1 MRKGTKVLASIARA
15 CLALGIIGTGL
26 IRHAPDAIAGGGGGG
41 GGNGH
46 HAHGVRMV
54 YDDFK
59 NGFSANTPTSKW
71 FYFSA
76 GPFVGN
82 GGIESTSGHGL
93 SVRASGT
100 NSVTGEPAFDKTL
113 APDSQNGG
121 LPGGI
126 DHVKWLVYATHP
138 ATSGFPGF
146 DAIPGKE
153 VACEWRL
160 GGRTYGNRFQPFGNN
175 VLDPNDDLRLSAYA
189 ANTIDL
195 ETFMVFD
202 WFVTNETI
210 YAFYER
216 LPFGRGPVL
225 GNYAAFSFNIPV
237 GKTHPGQQHHFKT
250 AYDRTNNRV
259 RWVLDGKEVY
269 SVSRL
274 GFLIDRKYMTLDHG
288 GTETNVQPRQLL
300 CGMGMFTLLD
310 AHLPSKIGLVKV
322 SDSPG
327 FYFNPELGQP
337 NPETFVDPNSNL
349 GSRLF
354 GQGASFHVKH
364 SVVSYTDISDRDRDD
379 EDDDDCNDD

>member
-1 MRKGTKVLASIARA
+1 MRKGTKVLASLSRA
-15 CLALGIIGTGL
+15 CLALGIIAAGL
-26 IRHAPDAIAGGGGGG
+26 VRHAPDAIAGGWGNGHGG
-41 GGNGH
+41 GH
-46 HAHGVRMV
+46 HAHGIRMV

-59 NGFSANTPTSKW
+59 GGFSANTPTSKW

-82 GGIESTSGHGL
+82 GGIESTSGRGL
-93 SVRASGT
+93 SVRAAGT
-100 NSVTGEPAFDKTL
+100 NSVTGEPAFNNTV
-113 APDSQNGG
+113 APDSQSGI
-121 LPGGI
+121 PGGV
-126 DHVKWLVYATHP
+126 DHVKWLVYANHP

-175 VLDPNDDLRLSAYA
+175 VQDANDDLRLSAYA

-202 WFVTNETI
+202 WFITNETI

-237 GKTHPGQQHHFKT
+237 AKTRPGQQHHFKT

-310 AHLPSKIGLVKV
+310 AHLPSKVGLVKV
-322 SDSPG
+322 SDAPG

-337 NPETFVDPNSNL
+337 NPETFVDSVSLASN
-349 GSRLF
+349 RLF
-354 GQGASFHVKH
+354 GQGASFNVKH
-364 SVVSYTDISDRDRDD
+364 SVVSYTDVSDRDRDE
-379 EDDDDCNDD
+379 EDDDDCDD